1 MPTTRYTP
9 RRRYRR
15 FRVDHIPGSLAFST
29 EVEIANL
36 SLSGMAVTTSVPL
49 PAGKRFAVRIGAPD
63 QGLEFQGVVCWSRLS
78 ESSLLTPN
86 LPSSYRSGLAFFD
99 ILTERAQGLLRF
111 MEQNIDVAVDHQLFG
126 RLDLSGEARAN
137 LETDF
142 RFEVTTL
149 SAGGLCARIS
159 HPLAA
164 GDEFEVELNLEGIPF
179 STLGRVAAFE
189 AADDEAAYDLG
200 LEFLDTEPE
209 QMEVLSSYLRRQ
221 FESFETN

>member
-1 MPTTRYTP
+1 MPGTSYSP
-9 RRRYRR
+9 RRRHRR

-49 PAGKRFAVRIGAPD
+49 PAGKKFAVRIGDAD
-63 QGLEFQGVVCWSRLS
+63 LGLEFQGVVCWSRVS

-99 ILTERAQGLLRF
+99 ILTDRAQGLLQF
-111 MEQNIDVAVDHQLFG
+111 MEQNIEIALDHQLFG
-126 RLDLSGEARAN
+126 RLELGGEARAN

-164 GDEFEVELNLEGIPF
+164 GDEFEVELNLEGTPF

-200 LEFLDTEPE
+200 MEFLDTEPE
-209 QMEVLSSYLRRQ
+209 QMEVLSGYLRRQ
-221 FESFETN
+221 FEAPEAN